1 VSNGELERAASRLLA
16 EEAGYL
22 DARNWNAW
30 LSLYREDAVFW
41 IPTWIDENTLVS
53 DPSTQISFMY
63 MEGRKALEE
72 RVHRVGDSRSPAAL
86 PLPRT
91 THLLGP
97 VVISGAQPDS
107 VSCHCA
113 WMSSVYDP
121 KSRRSAS
128 YSGRYDYILLPDDR
142 GTLRIHRKTIVVI
155 NDEIASKLD
164 FFYV

>member
-1 VSNGELERAASRLLA
+1 VNNSELERAASRLLG
-16 EEAGYL
+16 EEAASL
-22 DARNWNAW
+22 DARDWQAW
-30 LSLYREDAVFW
+30 LSLYCEDAVFW
-41 IPTWIDENTLVS
+41 IPAWIDENTLGS
-53 DPSTQISFMY
+53 DPSTQLSFMY

-72 RVHRVGDSRSPAAL
+72 RVHRVEDGRSPAAL

-97 VVISGAQPDS
+97 VMIRDAQPDS
-107 VSCHCA
+107 VSCDCA

-121 KSRRSAS
+121 KSRHSMS
-128 YSGRYDYILLPDDR
+128 YSGRYEYLLEPDDNR
-142 GTLRIHRKTIVVI
+142 ALRIRSKTIVII